1 MTVVVPV
8 TVLVMPVLV
17 HMRCNTTAVG
27 GFRSMQ
33 RNFRSRA
40 VSSA

>member
-1 MTVVVPV
+1 MAVVVPV
-8 TVLVMPVLV
+8 PVLVMAVLM

-33 RNFRSRA
+33 HNFRSRT